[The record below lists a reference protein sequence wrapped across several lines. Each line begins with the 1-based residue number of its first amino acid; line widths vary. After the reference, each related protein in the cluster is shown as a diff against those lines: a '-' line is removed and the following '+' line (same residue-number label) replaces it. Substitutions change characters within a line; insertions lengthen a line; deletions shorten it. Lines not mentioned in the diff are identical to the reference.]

1 MKHPPTTV
9 TKEFKNKLLVVKI
22 PQYLKDR
29 KEKYKDTAT
38 ESIEREN
45 NNKKDLEVKKATE
58 QSNDR
63 PEMSTQA
70 SIIGEIPTESID
82 KNGPG
87 ENLSEDSEYVSMES
101 ENPKS
106 SEYVS
111 MDEEQPMVDG
121 EDYFLQ
127 DEIEN
132 TKSSEYISM
141 EIY

>member
-1 MKHPPTTV
+1 
-9 TKEFKNKLLVVKI
+9 
-22 PQYLKDR
+22 
-29 KEKYKDTAT
+29 
-38 ESIEREN
+38 
-45 NNKKDLEVKKATE
+45 
-58 QSNDR
+58 
-63 PEMSTQA
+63 
-70 SIIGEIPTESID
+70 
-82 KNGPG
+82 
-87 ENLSEDSEYVSMES
+87 MES